1 VPHFEAGTQIK
12 KKKQKEGEE
21 REGGRK
27 KGRKEAKMQTQRYYI
42 PIYVQKVR
50 NILLYNP

>member
-27 KGRKEAKMQTQRYYI
+27 KGRKECLPSKPAVLA
-42 PIYVQKVR
+42 P
-50 NILLYNP
+50 NP